1 MTAPAARIRT
11 VAHIARYS
19 AARWDQAVAA
29 ILKASK

>member
-1 MTAPAARIRT
+1 MTAVVRTRIVT
-11 VAHIARYS
+11 HIARYS